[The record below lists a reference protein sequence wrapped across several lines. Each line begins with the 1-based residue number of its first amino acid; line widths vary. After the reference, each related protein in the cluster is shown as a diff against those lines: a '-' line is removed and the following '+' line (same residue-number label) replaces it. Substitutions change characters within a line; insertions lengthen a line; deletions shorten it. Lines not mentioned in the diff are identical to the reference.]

1 MKTLTMLSGR
11 IKRLASYK
19 TILPAFLLFI
29 TVLILMLKGP
39 FGSERIKELSAGLGT
54 LDMRFLYSPSDAAE
68 LFERLGAAGRQTYT
82 RLLTFDFAFLLSYM
96 MMQSLLI
103 SALIRKANLPERW
116 NKLNLLPIL
125 RSLLDAIENC
135 LLLVLLTAY
144 PVQYPAIAVIASVI
158 TTVKLGINY
167 AYIALVFS
175 LGAISTRASMTK
187 KITMTKE
194 TRQTI

>member
-1 MKTLTMLSGR
+1 MLSGR

-82 RLLTFDFAFLLSYM
+82 RLLTFDFAFLMSYM

-144 PVQYPAIAVIASVI
+144 PAQYPAMAVIASVF

-175 LGAISTRASMTK
+175 LGAISTRASMMK

>member
-39 FGSERIKELSAGLGT
+39 FGSERIKQLSAGLGT

-68 LFERLGAAGRQTYT
+68 LFERLGAVGRQTYT
-82 RLLTFDFAFLLSYM
+82 QLLTFDFAFLMSYM

-135 LLLVLLTAY
+135 LLLVLISTY
-144 PVQYPAIAVIASVI
+144 PAHYPAITVIASGI
-158 TTVKLGINY
+158 TTVKLAINY

-175 LGAISTRASMTK
+175 LGAITTRATMIK
-187 KITMTKE
+187 KQSIAKE
-194 TRQTI
+194 MRQGI